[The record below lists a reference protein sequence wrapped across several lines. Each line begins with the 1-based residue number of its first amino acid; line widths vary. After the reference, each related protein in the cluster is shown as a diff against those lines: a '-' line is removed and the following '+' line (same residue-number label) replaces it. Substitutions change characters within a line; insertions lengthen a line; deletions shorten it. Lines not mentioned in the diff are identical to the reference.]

1 MLFLC
6 ECSRSEI
13 QSIFSKYGNVHDVHI
28 PRDYYTQ

>member
-1 MLFLC
+1 MLFLS
-6 ECSRSEI
+6 ERSRSEI